1 MLFLYYHQQ
10 LQQSLKAALVLFFFF
25 EYFKNFLLYDILLKI
40 IPVSRLGDIY
50 YILLILEYYPLPIF
64 YYFLYVKCSLSFLTK

>member
-10 LQQSLKAALVLFFFF
+10 LQQSLKAALVLFFF

-64 YYFLYVKCSLSFLTK
+64 ITSSS

>member
-10 LQQSLKAALVLFFFF
+10 LQQSLKAALVLFFF

>member
-10 LQQSLKAALVLFFFF
+10 LQQSLKAALVLFFF

-40 IPVSRLGDIY
+40 IPVSRMGEKYPKFLVNVGVLGI
-50 YILLILEYYPLPIF
+50 P
-64 YYFLYVKCSLSFLTK
+64 V